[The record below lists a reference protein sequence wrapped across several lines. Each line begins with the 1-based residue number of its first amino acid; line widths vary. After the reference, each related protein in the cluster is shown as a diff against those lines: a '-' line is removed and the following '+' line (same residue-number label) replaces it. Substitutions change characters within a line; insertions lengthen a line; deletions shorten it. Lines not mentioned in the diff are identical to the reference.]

1 MLSQSLKIRRATAK
15 IQHETTMVIQIAL
28 NHKTKYSY
36 DKAVS
41 MGPQII
47 RLHPAAHSRTDIIS
61 YSLTVKPSPHF
72 INWQQDPHGNH
83 IARVIFPD
91 RITSFSVEV
100 DLIADM
106 TVINPFDFFME
117 KSAELFPF
125 NYDDN
130 LKHELQPFLSS
141 KKPGSELNK
150 LIKSIDL
157 KPQATI
163 DFLIALNK
171 TVHSKVKY
179 LIRLEPGVQTS
190 EETLTLGSGSCR
202 DSAWLM
208 VELLRNLGLAARFT
222 SGYSVILKP
231 DVKYSQEDADIDDD
245 FVDLHAWAE
254 VFLPGAGWVG
264 IDPSSGLLVGEG
276 AIPLVS
282 SPEPTN
288 AAPISGG
295 LEDCKVEF
303 AHSMSISR
311 IYESPRST
319 KPYSPQ
325 AFEEVNSIGKAV
337 DSRLKKAKVGLTTGG
352 EPTFVSAT
360 DMAGAEWNIDA
371 LGPTKKPLAHKLLQ
385 ELKQEWTSGA
395 LLHHGQGKW
404 YPGEPLPRWAL
415 SCFWR
420 EDGKALWQD
429 ETLFAD
435 ETKDYGLK
443 QEDAQR
449 FIQELS
455 KKLGLDSTYINQAY
469 EDTLHYLSEEQK
481 LPADVNVLDS
491 KLKCELERKKLCE
504 VFTEGLETISGYVL
518 PLEAKLAGKTIQW
531 LTNPW
536 QLRREQLYLLPGN
549 SPIGLRLPLDS
560 LVTEIEEAK
569 SYPRDPMDNSN
580 ISTLPRKTKAKPGLV
595 SDKLIKTSLCT
606 EIREGKL
613 YIFMPPIDL
622 IESYIDLVH
631 KIEEV
636 ASKLKLAIIIEGYE
650 PPYDGKIRVLK
661 ITPDPGVIEVNI
673 PPNDNWEDMVTMT
686 KSLYAAAKR
695 TGLCAEKFMLDGK
708 HTGTGGGNHIVMGA
722 KTPSES
728 PFLKR
733 PDLLASL
740 IAYWNNH
747 PSLSYLFSG
756 LFVGPTSQAPRIDE
770 GRQDSLYELE
780 IALAEIAKAK
790 EVSPWFI
797 DRTLRN
803 LLVDLTGNTHRS
815 EFCIDKLFSPDSAT
829 GRLGLVELRGFEMTP
844 SFEMNLAQQLLI
856 HSLLAMFWD
865 KPYKQKLTHWKT
877 TLHDRFLLPYFIRED
892 FKEIIHDLNNDGI
905 PIKLDHFS
913 SHFEFRFPLHGK
925 LSYQDINIELRY
937 AIEPWHVLG
946 EESAAGGTARYVD
959 SSLERL
965 QVEVNGL
972 VDPRY
977 IICCNQRKLPLVA
990 SGKEGHYV
998 AGLRY
1003 RAWQPYSGLH
1013 PSIPVQTP
1021 LIFDIVDT
1029 VNMRAI
1035 AGCSYHVSNPS
1046 GKNSTDFPV
1055 NAREAE
1061 ARRSSRFFNTGH
1073 NPGNID
1079 KIPEEEINPIFPSTL
1094 DLRYS

>member
-1 MLSQSLKIRRATAK
+1 
-15 IQHETTMVIQIAL
+15 MVIQIAL

-36 DKAVS
+36 DKAIS

-47 RLHPAAHSRTDIIS
+47 RLHPAAHSRTNIVS
-61 YSLTVKPSPHF
+61 YSLSVKPSPHF
-72 INWQQDPHGNH
+72 IHWQQDPHGNH

-91 RITSFSVEV
+91 RIKSFSVEV

-106 TVINPFDFFME
+106 TVINPFDFFLE
-117 KSAELFPF
+117 KSAETFPF
-125 NYDDN
+125 TYDEALRHD
-130 LKHELQPFLSS
+130 LQPFLGAQ
-141 KKPGSELNK
+141 KPGAALNK

-157 KPQATI
+157 KPNKTI
-163 DFLIALNK
+163 DFLIDLNK
-171 TVHSKVKY
+171 FVHSKVKY
-179 LIRLEPGVQTS
+179 LIRMEAGVQTS
-190 EETLTLGSGSCR
+190 EETLKLGSGSCR

-222 SGYSVILKP
+222 SGYSIILKP
-231 DVKYSQEDADIDDD
+231 DLKFSEDDPDIDDD

-264 IDPSSGLLVGEG
+264 LDPSSGLLVGEG

-282 SPEPTN
+282 SPDPTS
-288 AAPISGG
+288 AAPISGE
-295 LEDCKVEF
+295 LENCKVEF
-303 AHSMSISR
+303 AHSMSIAR
-311 IYESPRST
+311 VYESPRST
-319 KPYSPQ
+319 KPYSEKGF
-325 AFEEVNSIGKAV
+325 AEINKIGKLV
-337 DSRLKKAKVGLTTGG
+337 DARLKQAGLGLTTGG

-360 DMAGAEWNIDA
+360 DMAGAEWNINA
-371 LGPTKKPLAHKLLQ
+371 LGPTKKILARKLLQ

-415 SCFWR
+415 GCYWR
-420 EDGKALWQD
+420 EDGKPIWHNEALI
-429 ETLFAD
+429 AD

-443 QEDAQR
+443 QEDAYK
-449 FIQELS
+449 FINELT
-455 KKLGLDSTYINQAY
+455 KALGLDSAYINPAY
-469 EDTLHYLSEEQK
+469 EDTLHYLSQEQK
-481 LPADVNVLDS
+481 LPANVDVFDS
-491 KLKCELERKKLCE
+491 KLTCELERKKLYQ
-504 VFTEGLETISGYVL
+504 VFTAGLETVAGYAL
-518 PLEAKLAGKTIQW
+518 PIQSKNQAW
-531 LTNPW
+531 LTCPW
-536 QLRREQLYLLPGN
+536 EFRREKLYLLPGN
-549 SPIGLRLPLDS
+549 SPMGLRLPLNS
-560 LVTEIEEAK
+560 LLDGSKEHARL
-569 SYPRDPMDNSN
+569 PRDPMDDSN
-580 ISTLPRKTKAKPGLV
+580 TSKLPSKSKSKVKPGLI
-595 SDKLIKTSLCT
+595 SEELIRTTLCV
-606 EIREGKL
+606 ELREGRL
-613 YIFMPPIDL
+613 YVFMPPLDL
-622 IESYIDLVH
+622 IEDYLTLVH

-636 ASKLKLAIIIEGYE
+636 AEKLKLPILVEGYE
-650 PPYDGKIRVLK
+650 PPYDNKVRVLK

-673 PPNDNWEDMVTMT
+673 PPNDNWDDMVTMT

-722 KTPSES
+722 RTPSAS
-728 PFLKR
+728 PFLRR

-756 LFVGPTSQAPRIDE
+756 LFVGPTSQAPRVDE

-780 IALAEIAKAK
+780 IALEQIAKSNT
-790 EVSPWFI
+790 VSPWFV
-797 DRTLRN
+797 DRSLRN

-844 SFEMNLAQQLLI
+844 SAEMNLAQQLLI
-856 HSLLAMFWD
+856 HSLVAMFWD
-865 KPYKQKLTHWKT
+865 KPYKTKLTHWKT
-877 TLHDRFLLPYFIRED
+877 TLHDRFLLPYFVRQDFED
-892 FKEIIHDLNNDGI
+892 VLRDLNNDGI
-905 PIKLDHFS
+905 ALNAEHYR
-913 SHFEFRFPLHGK
+913 SHFEFRFPFYGK
-925 LSYQDINIELRY
+925 LSYNDINIELRY

-946 EESAAGGTARYVD
+946 EEAAAGGTARYVD

-998 AGLRY
+998 AGIRY

-1029 VNMRAI
+1029 VNMRAV

-1046 GKNSTDFPV
+1046 GKNSTDFPI

-1073 NPGNID
+1073 NPGIID
-1079 KIPEEEINPIFPSTL
+1079 KIPEEEINPSFPSTL
-1094 DLRYS
+1094 DLRRS

>member
-1 MLSQSLKIRRATAK
+1 
-15 IQHETTMVIQIAL
+15 MVIQIAL
-28 NHKTKYSY
+28 NHKTEYRY

-47 RLHPAAHSRTDIIS
+47 RLHPAAHSRTKIIS
-61 YSLTVKPSPHF
+61 YSLSVKPAKHF

-91 RITSFSVEV
+91 HIKSFSVEV

-106 TVINPFDFFME
+106 TVVNPFDFFLE

-125 NYDDN
+125 SYDAV
-130 LKHELQPFLSS
+130 LKHELQPFLLANEPS
-141 KKPGSELNK
+141 PVLNK

-157 KPQATI
+157 KPQKTI

-171 TVHSKVKY
+171 LIHSKVKY

-190 EETLTLGSGSCR
+190 EETLNLGSGSCR

-208 VELLRNLGLAARFT
+208 VETLRNLGLAARFT

-231 DVKYSQEDADIDDD
+231 DLKFSEEDADIDDD

-264 IDPSSGLLVGEG
+264 LDPSSGLLVGEG

-282 SPEPTN
+282 SPDPTS
-288 AAPISGG
+288 AAPISGS
-295 LEDCKVEF
+295 LDDCKVEF

-311 IYESPRST
+311 VYESPRST
-319 KPYSPQ
+319 KPYSEK
-325 AFEEVNSIGKAV
+325 AFAEVDTIGKTI
-337 DSRLKKAKVGLTTGG
+337 DSRLKELGLTTGG

-371 LGPTKKPLAHKLLQ
+371 LGPTKKILAHKLLQ
-385 ELKQEWTSGA
+385 ELKQEWTQGA
-395 LLHHGQGKW
+395 LLHYGQGKW

-415 SCFWR
+415 SCYWR
-420 EDGKALWQD
+420 EDGQALWQD
-429 ETLFAD
+429 ENLIAD
-435 ETKDYGLK
+435 ETNDYGYT
-443 QEDAQR
+443 QEDAQK

-455 KKLGLDSTYINQAY
+455 KTLKLDAAYINEAY
-469 EDTLHYLSEEQK
+469 EDTLHYLSQEQK
-481 LPADVNVLDS
+481 LPADVDVFDS
-491 KLKCELERKKLCE
+491 KLKSELDRKKLCE
-504 VFTEGLETISGYVL
+504 VFTEGLETIAGYAL
-518 PLEAKLAGKTIQW
+518 PLEAKLEKKTIQW
-531 LTNPW
+531 RTCPW
-536 QLRREQLYLLPGN
+536 QLRREKLYLLPGN
-549 SPIGLRLPLDS
+549 SPVGLRLPLNS
-560 LVTEIEEAK
+560 LLENSKETASSK
-569 SYPRDPMDNSN
+569 RDPTDESN
-580 ISTLPRKTKAKPGLV
+580 KSELSSKLKAKPGLV
-595 SDKLIKTSLCT
+595 SEELIKTTLCT
-606 EIREGKL
+606 EIREGRL
-613 YIFMPPIDL
+613 YVFMPPLDL
-622 IESYIDLVH
+622 IETYLDLTE

-636 ASKLKLAIIIEGYE
+636 AAKLKLKLIIEGYE
-650 PPYDGKIRVLK
+650 PPFDSKVRVLK

-673 PPNDNWEDMVTMT
+673 PHNDNWTDMVNMT

-695 TGLCAEKFMLDGK
+695 TGLSAEKFMLDGK
-708 HTGTGGGNHIVMGA
+708 HTGTGGGNHIVLGA
-722 KTPSES
+722 KTPSAS

-780 IALAEIAKAK
+780 IALAEISKAK

-815 EFCIDKLFSPDSAT
+815 EFCIDKLYSPDSST

-844 SFEMNLAQQLLI
+844 SAEMNLAQQLLI

-865 KPYKQKLTHWKT
+865 RPYKQKLTHWKT
-877 TLHDRFLLPYFIRED
+877 TLHDRFMLPYFIRQD
-892 FKEIIHDLNNDGI
+892 FEEVISDLNHDGI
-905 PIKLDHFS
+905 PLAVDHFS
-913 SHFEFRFPLHGK
+913 SHFEFRFPLYGELAYK
-925 LSYQDINIELRY
+925 DINIELRY

-946 EESAAGGTARYVD
+946 EEAAAGGTARYVD

-1013 PSIPVQTP
+1013 PSIPVHTP
-1021 LIFDIVDT
+1021 LVFDIVDT
-1029 VNMRAI
+1029 VNMRAV

-1046 GKNSTDFPV
+1046 GRNSDDFPV

-1061 ARRSSRFFNTGH
+1061 ARRASRFFNTGH
-1073 NPGNID
+1073 NPGIID
-1079 KIPEEEINPIFPSTL
+1079 KIPKEEINPSFPSTL
-1094 DLRYS
+1094 DLRHS